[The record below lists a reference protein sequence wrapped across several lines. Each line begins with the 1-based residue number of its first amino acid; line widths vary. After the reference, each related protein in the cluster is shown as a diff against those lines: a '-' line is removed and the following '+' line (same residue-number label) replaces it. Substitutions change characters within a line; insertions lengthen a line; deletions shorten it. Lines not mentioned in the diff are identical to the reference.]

1 MIFAAEMDADQIA
14 LQEAKY
20 EIISSESSYYKSLLI
35 LQTVFITSNELTD
48 TAVLQTEDHTTLFS
62 SAMKGG

>member
-1 MIFAAEMDADQIA
+1 VIFAAEIDAEQVA

-35 LQTVFITSNELTD
+35 LQTVFVTSKELTD
-48 TAVLQTEDHTTLFS
+48 AAVLRNEDHSTLFS
-62 SAMKGG
+62 SAMKGW

>member
-1 MIFAAEMDADQIA
+1 MDAEQIA

-35 LQTVFITSNELTD
+35 LETVFITSEEMTD
-48 TAVLQTEDHTTLFS
+48 TAVLRNKDHTTLFS
-62 SAMKGG
+62 GVIKGW

>member
-1 MIFAAEMDADQIA
+1 MDAEQIA
-14 LQEAKY
+14 LQETKY

-35 LQTVFITSNELTD
+35 LETVFITSKELSD

-62 SAMKGG
+62 GVMKGW